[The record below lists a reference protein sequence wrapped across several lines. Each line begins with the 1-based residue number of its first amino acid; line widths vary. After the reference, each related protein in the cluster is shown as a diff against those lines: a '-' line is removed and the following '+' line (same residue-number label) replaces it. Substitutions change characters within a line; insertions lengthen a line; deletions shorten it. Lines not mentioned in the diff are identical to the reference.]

1 MRSKSMNLIVRAT
14 TSTVAAASILAAAGA
29 AWILAPTSMASSHS
43 DAPLIKQ
50 DPQANLTDVYA
61 FVGTKYDDPGVEV
74 LNVIANVRPFSEPGD
89 GPHYERFA
97 DDALYSLHI
106 TDPSSGETL
115 IRYDFTFSGVAG
127 GLKNPDT
134 ILSYGLGT
142 EPGDIV
148 TIGDARQN
156 YTQTFSV
163 ERVDG
168 VGSVTI
174 VTDAVTAPPNPGNR
188 ITPLYNDANG
198 MAASGARSLGELD
211 SYTRQAITDGT
222 DGAVFFAGP
231 RDDSFFADVPGVF
244 DLLNP
249 RILDRD
255 GDLSN
260 GLGQDGDGVD
270 GFKGFNVLTFA
281 VQIPL
286 GDLPELPYSD
296 PFFGPQMGVGAYA
309 SVSRRQFTERVTGDD
324 IRSTGPWVQVNRLG
338 NPLFNEVL
346 VALADKDRYN
356 AADPAEDAQFSPYA
370 ENPEVAAL
378 INLVYGTDFVTTGR
392 VDLAAVYIPDVIR
405 VATTTGPVRLQGDD
419 GFSRLGFIGG
429 DVTADVDGVSSGWP
443 NGRRMGDDVIDI
455 ALTAVASGPDYAAI
469 TLVGDN
475 ITGNDLAYNSVFPY
489 AATPHAG
496 SNNSKDK
503 VLTDFEIADIDDDD
517 MITVFDV
524 LTFFNI
530 WERAGAF

>member
-1 MRSKSMNLIVRAT
+1 MHLNTRSALAARSIT
-14 TSTVAAASILAAAGA
+14 AAALLATAGA
-29 AWILAPTSMASSHS
+29 AWVATPMSLASSHS

-50 DPQANLTDVYA
+50 DPQANLTDVYT
-61 FVGTKYDDPGVEV
+61 FVGTKYDDPSVLV

-97 DDALYSLHI
+97 DDALYSLHVANPM
-106 TDPSSGETL
+106 TGETL
-115 IRYDFTFSGVAG
+115 IRYDFAFSAVDG

-142 EPGDIV
+142 EPGPIMDID
-148 TIGDARQN
+148 DARQN
-156 YTQTFSV
+156 YTQTYSV
-163 ERVDG
+163 DRTRAGATTTVL
-168 VGSVTI
+168 
-174 VTDAVTAPPNPGNR
+174 TDALTGPPNPGNR
-188 ITPLYNDANG
+188 VTPLYNDADG
-198 MAASGARSLGELD
+198 MAISGAASFDELD
-211 SYTRQAITDGT
+211 AYTQQAITDGS
-222 DGAVFFAGP
+222 DGSVFFAGP

-260 GLGQDGDGVD
+260 GLGQDGNGVD

-286 GDLPELPYSD
+286 SDLPQLPYTD
-296 PFFGPQMGVGAYA
+296 AFFGDQMGVGVYA
-309 SVSRRQFTERVTGDD
+309 SVSRRQFTERVAGDD

-356 AADPAEDAQFSPYA
+356 ATSPVDDDQFATYAQ
-370 ENPEVAAL
+370 NPEVASL
-378 INLVYGTDFVTTGR
+378 INLVYGTDFADEGR
-392 VDLAAVYIPDVIR
+392 SDLMAVFIPDVIR
-405 VATTTGPVRLQGDD
+405 VATTTGPVRLENDP

-429 DVTADVDGVSSGWP
+429 DVTANMGGVSSGWP
-443 NGRRMGDDVIDI
+443 NGRRFGDDVVDI
-455 ALTAVASGPDYAAI
+455 ALTAVASGPDYSAI

-475 ITGNDLAYNSVFPY
+475 ITGNDLPYHGVFPY

-496 SNNSKDK
+496 SRNSKDRT
-503 VLTDFEIADIDDDD
+503 LTDFDIADIDGDGV
-517 MITVFDV
+517 ITIFDV
-524 LTFFNI
+524 LEFFNI

>member
-1 MRSKSMNLIVRAT
+1 MLPSRRAFARSAT
-14 TSTVAAASILAAAGA
+14 CVTSAAAIAAAAGLA
-29 AWILAPTSMASSHS
+29 AIITPAAQASSHS

-50 DPQANLTDVYA
+50 DPLANLTDVYT
-61 FVGTKYDDPGVEV
+61 FVGTKYDDPSVQV
-74 LNVIANVRPFSEPGD
+74 LNIVANVRPFVEPGD

-97 DDALYSLHI
+97 DDARYSLHV
-106 TDPSSGETL
+106 TDPATGQSL
-115 IRYDFTFSGVAG
+115 ARYDFTFSNVNG
-127 GLKNPDT
+127 GLKNPGT

-142 EPGDIV
+142 EPGAIME
-148 TIGDARQN
+148 IGDARQN
-156 YTQTFSV
+156 YTQTFGV
-163 ERVDG
+163 ERVADG
-168 VGSVTI
+168 ESVTM
-174 VTDAVTAPPNPGNR
+174 VRDAVTGPPNPGNR
-188 ITPLYNDANG
+188 VTPLYNDDNG
-198 MAASGARSLGELD
+198 MAVSGAQTLAELD
-211 SYTRQAITDGT
+211 SYTRQAIIEGADGT
-222 DGAVFFAGP
+222 VFFAGA
-231 RDDSFFADVPGVF
+231 RDDSFFADVPGIF

-255 GDLSN
+255 GDLSD

-286 GDLPELPYSD
+286 SDLPQLPYTD
-296 PFFGPQMGVGAYA
+296 AFFGDQQGVGVYA
-309 SVSRRQFTERVTGDD
+309 SVARRQFTERVAGDD
-324 IRSTGPWVQVNRLG
+324 VRSTGPWVQVNRLG

-356 AADPAEDAQFSPYA
+356 ATDPVDDTQFATYA

-378 INLVYGTDFVTTGR
+378 INIVYGTDFATTGR
-392 VDLAAVYIPDVIR
+392 ADLAAVFIPDVLR
-405 VATTTGPVRLQGDD
+405 VATTTGPVRLEGEP

-429 DVTADVDGVSSGWP
+429 DVTADMGGVSSGWP
-443 NGRRMGDDVIDI
+443 NGRRLGDDVVDI
-455 ALTAVASGPDYAAI
+455 ALTAVASGPSYAEI

-475 ITGNDLAYNSVFPY
+475 IEGNDLPYNAVFPY

-503 VLTDFEIADIDDDD
+503 VLTDFEIADIDGDGE
-517 MITVFDV
+517 ITIFDV
-524 LTFFNI
+524 LEFFNI